1 MRAAIYARYSS
12 GNQRDASIEDQ
23 VRQCQARIERE
34 GWALSE
40 TYTDAAISGASTLR
54 PGYQNMLEDGRRG
67 AYDVIVAEALDR
79 LSRDQE
85 HIAGLYKQLSYAGV
99 RLVTLSEG
107 EINELHVGLMGTMNA
122 LFLKDLAH
130 KTRRGLEGRIRQGKS
145 GGGNAY
151 GYDVVKKVDS
161 AGEPIRGERRINEAQ
176 ATVVRRILQEFFQGR
191 SPRTIALALNQ
202 EGVAGPSGNAW
213 AASTIH
219 GNWRRGTG
227 VLNNELYIGRLV
239 WNRQN
244 FIKDPATGKRQ
255 GRLNAQED
263 WIIEDVP
270 HLRIIDQDLWE
281 RVKTRQLKT
290 RTRVT
295 TKNNGVRSER
305 ARRPRYLL
313 SGLLKCGVCGGGF
326 SKISAHHYGCSTARN
341 KGTCS
346 NLLTIRRDDL
356 ETTVLTGLR
365 DQLMHPDCVKE
376 FITEFHK
383 EMNRLAAAQDTDQ
396 DRLTRDLAKTK
407 RGLQNFI
414 DAIKDGIPGAA
425 VKDEMI
431 VLEKRRQELLH
442 KLEHAPAP
450 QPRLHRSLAR
460 LYRDK
465 VDRLAR
471 ALNEETTRT
480 EAAEAIRAL
489 IEKICLVPNDG
500 TLRIE
505 LFGELAALINL
516 ANGNTRSKE
525 NGAQVTSVAGAR
537 KHLHRTNPK
546 WKKRSA

>member
-1 MRAAIYARYSS
+1 
-12 GNQRDASIEDQ
+12 
-23 VRQCQARIERE
+23 
-34 GWALSE
+34 
-40 TYTDAAISGASTLR
+40 
-54 PGYQNMLEDGRRG
+54 MLEDGRRG

-227 VLNNELYIGRLV
+227 VLHNELYIGRLV

-537 KHLHRTNPK
+537 IHLYQTFVT
-546 WKKRSA
+546 S